1 MDNFEDEL
9 QGVIRVM
16 CAYIQTDTD
25 MSLIQ
30 ALQKS
35 LTDEADDQELSFLLE
50 REFEMCQN
58 RLSYNKSW
66 QQTEGS
72 QIVLWLRNE
81 IKLTL

>member
-1 MDNFEDEL
+1 MENFEDEL

-16 CAYIQTDTD
+16 CAYIQTDSD

-30 ALQKS
+30 SLEKS
-35 LTDEADDQELSFLLE
+35 LTDESEEQELSFLLK
-50 REFEMCQN
+50 REFEMCQS
-58 RLSYNKSW
+58 RLNYNKSW
-66 QQTEGS
+66 QETVGS